1 MSIFKVQSGR
11 QENFTLET
19 HPAREFSSSST
30 GISGTIFVY
39 PRHSTIEKETEGL
52 SPFNSLKFDDDN
64 LSSILQNAV
73 SGARDTSIT
82 NIAGQMGAYLTA
94 VNGQARSA
102 RKFSSQS
109 ILRFEPS
116 FTFTSNTLRKNVVRQ
131 MLFPF
136 YRTLYSDLQWGY
148 TNYHCLNFF
157 TASSV
162 PSNSALLY
170 PNSSSYSSSYTEGVS
185 LTSGAYTPP
194 GAFTFDFYINPKYT
208 TDNEF
213 AEFKAGTIFHLSS
226 TYAVSLVT
234 GSAKAPDGRPSG
246 FRMMLQLSRS
256 ADTAPSV
263 IDISIANNA
272 RSAPTD
278 LVFLSDDNSL
288 LRNNWHHVGIRWG
301 TNTVAEGSGSFFID
315 GVEKGVFKVPSASIT
330 PIAFKPP
337 QGDPDVLVVGNYY
350 NSPNTAVNGAGFPNL
365 LAGYFTQAPSSGPAF
380 RDGLMPMFRDTAPTL
395 YDYGPTGSL
404 DHPLN
409 AEVHDLKIYKTYRS
423 IDQIITSSISGP
435 ADLKDLAFYVPPFF
449 TKESPVRK
457 VQALNAGNEGGVMQT
472 PFFGIDSST
481 DDPFNVALSFGVG
494 GHDINAENFGRD
506 MVTGMYPRW
515 LGLTGSTI
523 TTTSEELTC
532 NQFLYATASV
542 RKRNLTILPCDNGKF
557 YPNFGLLASGT
568 FAQVPGS
575 GSITDR
581 YTNDLGVLDYSLISL
596 TNMIPTST
604 LRPGLVAQTGSVFNA
619 IVGASPD
626 NLGVDP
632 GEVLT
637 IFQRTRDN
645 SSNEVSFF
653 DISNLYYGDSIR
665 SGSFLISDSNLTGS
679 DGKVSIKLRDNG
691 VGGLYRADALT
702 KHAAWS
708 HVGNLIYE
716 EGIVVIKSPS
726 LPFFGK
732 DQFAIS
738 LAGTQNIH
746 TLKFSVM
753 APGSMLNS
761 SSNPQ
766 YKPLSASLNANDKS
780 SEFIYID
787 GINFHDDN
795 LNIIMKT
802 KMAQPIV
809 KRFSDKMLFKPKVDF

>member
-19 HPAREFSSSST
+19 HPAREFSSSSM
-30 GISGTIFVY
+30 GISGTVFVY
-39 PRHSTIEKETEGL
+39 PRRSSMEKETENL
-52 SPFNSLKFDDDN
+52 SPFNSQKFDDDN
-64 LSSILQNAV
+64 LSSILQNAL
-73 SGARDTSIT
+73 SGARDTSVT

-170 PNSSSYSSSYTEGVS
+170 PNSSSYSAGNAFA
-185 LTSGAYTPP
+185 SGAYTLS

-234 GSAKAPDGRPSG
+234 GSATAPDGRPSG
-246 FRMMLQLSRS
+246 FRMMLQLSHS
-256 ADTAPSV
+256 ADTAPSS
-263 IDISIANNA
+263 IDTSIANNA
-272 RSAPTD
+272 RSRPTD
-278 LVFLSDDNSL
+278 LTFLSDDNSL

-315 GVEKGVFKVPSASIT
+315 GVEKGAFNVPSSSIA
-330 PIAFKPP
+330 PLAFGGT

-350 NSPNTAVNGAGFPNL
+350 NAPNEVGNL
-365 LAGYFTQAPSSGPAF
+365 LAGYFTLYTGGSSNSGPAY
-380 RDGLMPMFRDTAPTL
+380 RDGLMPMFIDGGGSPAYP
-395 YDYGPTGSL
+395 YGPNGNL
-404 DHPLN
+404 NHPLN
-409 AEVHDLKIYKTYRS
+409 AEVHDLKIYNTYRS
-423 IDQIITSSISGP
+423 NDQIISSSVNGP
-435 ADLKDLAFYVPPFF
+435 SNLRDLVFYVPPFF

-457 VQALNAGNEGGVMQT
+457 VQAGNTGNEGGVMQT

-481 DDPFNVALSFGVG
+481 DDPFNAALSFGVG

-506 MVTGMYPRW
+506 MVTGIYPRW

-568 FAQVPGS
+568 FEQVPAS
-575 GSITDR
+575 ESITNK

-596 TNMIPTST
+596 TNLIPTST
-604 LRPGLVAQTGSVFNA
+604 LRPGLIAQSGSIFDA

-679 DGKVSIKLRDNG
+679 DGKISIKLRDNG
-691 VGGLYRADALT
+691 IGGLYRADALT
-702 KHAAWS
+702 KHAMWA
-708 HVGNLIYE
+708 HAGNLIYE
-716 EGIVVIKSPS
+716 EGIVVIKSPN

-809 KRFSDKMLFKPKVDF
+809 KRFSDKMLFKPKIDF